1 MFDLER
7 LNVKAVGSNHH
18 VLVKESIKLINLF
31 VALVG
36 QPRLQE
42 KCREWTNQPGPVQPR
57 HIRH

>member
-1 MFDLER
+1 MIDLER

-18 VLVKESIKLINLF
+18 VFVKESLKLNNLF

-42 KCREWTNQPGPVQPR
+42 KCREWTNQPGAVQLRQTR
-57 HIRH
+57 H